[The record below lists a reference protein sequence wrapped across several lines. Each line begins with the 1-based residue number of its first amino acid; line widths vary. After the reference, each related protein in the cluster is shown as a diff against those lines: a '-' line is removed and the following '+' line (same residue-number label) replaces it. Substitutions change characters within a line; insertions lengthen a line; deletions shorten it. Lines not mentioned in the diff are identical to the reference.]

1 MKRKTK
7 IFATTLVCMLV
18 CIVLALAGMK
28 VYADGKS
35 GTIPNGVYVDTV
47 SLGGKTTEEARELVD
62 EYVKSLANKRFTLV
76 VDGHNV
82 KTTLENIGFSCVEN
96 NYVEDA
102 SNLGKTG
109 NLIKRYKELKDIEKK
124 SHV

>member
-47 SLGGKTTEEARELVD
+47 SLGGKTAEEARELVD
-62 EYVKSLANKRFTLV
+62 EYVKSLASKRFTLV

-82 KTTLENIGFSCVEN
+82 RTT
-96 NYVEDA
+96 VED
-102 SNLGKTG
+102 LGFTF
-109 NLIKRYKELKDIEKK
+109 I
-124 SHV
+124 